1 MDELEDQPVGRKSRL
16 YRSFVERKHG
26 PLTFSRAALAGI
38 VQGLRP
44 AFLDHQSTSL
54 MVIGSNSDALAMV
67 FQAQQILLRESRSEW
82 LLSGG
87 RDRALIG
94 RITGN
99 LNDSDAAGLVS
110 LADQF
115 CLRPGRD
122 RNLNATLEDLGVFL
136 QQCRADGT
144 PALVL
149 VEDFHLFAHQ
159 KRQTLIYTL
168 LDLLHRPDYLFAVSS
183 PRRRPAAAAPPHRR
197 RRRSSASPSASTP
210 STASRSACPREC
222 PRRTSSSPSPA
233 SRRSARSCTG
243 C

>member
-1 MDELEDQPVGRKSRL
+1 MDELEDRPVGRKSRL

-54 MVIGSNSDALAMV
+54 MVIGSNSDALAMIV
-67 FQAQQILLRESRSEW
+67 QAQHILLRESRSEW

-99 LNDSDAAGLVS
+99 LNDSDAAGIVS

-183 PRRRPAAAAPPHRR
+183 LRHRPRR
-197 RRRSSASPSASTP
+197 S
-210 STASRSACPREC
+210 
-222 PRRTSSSPSPA
+222 PRRSPSPGA
-233 SRRSARSCTG
+233 GRRHHRAPRRLSRPREARVLAHVLAERRRALPQRRGSLR
-243 C
+243 